1 MFKDETFNQNG
12 LLSSKAISI
21 LKNKGLFSKSLD
33 KKKATVVDEVLVESS
48 VADLL
53 SKEIKK
59 SEENVVQGTIQNTLP
74 SLPAQLLIDDFPNT
88 ETLNFLHDTVMSLQ
102 DKRLSGFGLMDT
114 EDVLL
119 EMALFDDL
127 LMNRNKV
134 AGGFL
139 FWFSWGF

>member
-21 LKNKGLFSKSLD
+21 LENKGLFSKNLD

-88 ETLNFLHDTVMSLQ
+88 ETLNFLHDTVMNLQ

-127 LMNRNKV
+127 LKNRNKV
-134 AGGFL
+134 AGGF
-139 FWFSWGF
+139 

>member
-21 LKNKGLFSKSLD
+21 LENKGLFSKNLD

-88 ETLNFLHDTVMSLQ
+88 ETLNFLHDTVMNLQ

-134 AGGFL
+134 AGGF
-139 FWFSWGF
+139 